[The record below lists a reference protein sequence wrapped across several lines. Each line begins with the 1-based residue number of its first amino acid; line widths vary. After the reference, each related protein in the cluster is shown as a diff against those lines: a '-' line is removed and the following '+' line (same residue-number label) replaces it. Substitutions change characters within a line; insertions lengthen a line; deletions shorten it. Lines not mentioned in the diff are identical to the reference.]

1 MAYFEFFYAGQVKK
15 NIQKINKFKDTY
27 PNIKSNKAVKDL
39 EQAQSKFER
48 LKNKGK
54 LSPNDEAKWLEKIQK
69 LNEKIE
75 KENSIA
81 EKGNMVEAFS
91 FKNPKR

>member
-1 MAYFEFFYAGQVKK
+1 M
-15 NIQKINKFKDTY
+15 
-27 PNIKSNKAVKDL
+27 

-54 LSPNDEAKWLEKIQK
+54 LSPNDETKWLEKIKK

-75 KENSIA
+75 KA
-81 EKGNMVEAFS
+81 EK
-91 FKNPKR
+91 KLKRS